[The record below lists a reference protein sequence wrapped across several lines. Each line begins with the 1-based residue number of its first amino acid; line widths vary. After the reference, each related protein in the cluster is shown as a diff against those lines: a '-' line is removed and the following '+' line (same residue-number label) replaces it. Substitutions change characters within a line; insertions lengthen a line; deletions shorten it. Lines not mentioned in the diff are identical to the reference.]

1 MPSGTRLV
9 SAFGAYTSGSRH
21 REQSFVVTSEG
32 AERSEIVDRRPL
44 GDRRPV
50 TRSDI
55 LDNMVRNL
63 ARQPEKESATSLIEK
78 AANLRRGT
86 VREVQKTLE
95 PMERRAAADVP
106 ATNLVGRFFTRR
118 LTRQLEDRLPG
129 LSASLRRQ
137 GERVAQLARASGLM
151 AERLIAA
158 TRRQTSG
165 LQTGVDYWRRFR
177 DTTPEPKQTPDQTQK
192 RGRAR

>member
-1 MPSGTRLV
+1 
-9 SAFGAYTSGSRH
+9 
-21 REQSFVVTSEG
+21 
-32 AERSEIVDRRPL
+32 
-44 GDRRPV
+44 
-50 TRSDI
+50 
-55 LDNMVRNL
+55 MVRNL

-158 TRRQTSG
+158 TRRHTSG
-165 LQTGVDYWRRFR
+165 LQTDGDYWRRFR